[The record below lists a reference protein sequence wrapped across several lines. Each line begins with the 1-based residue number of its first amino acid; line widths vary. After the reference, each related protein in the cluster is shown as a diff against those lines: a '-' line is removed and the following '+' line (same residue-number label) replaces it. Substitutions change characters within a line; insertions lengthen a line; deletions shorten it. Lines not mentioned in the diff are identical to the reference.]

1 MLQFQGEFMS
11 LVTNS
16 HANPDK
22 EGRTRTE
29 TVAKRGGPLNRITG
43 VQLLATGSFAPRNV
57 VPNEALAKLGYDEE
71 WIVQR
76 TGIRARRHAEPGTAT
91 SDLAVQAAMS
101 CLEQADVA
109 GSEVDMILVA
119 TMTPD
124 TPTPSTA
131 CHVQHAIGS
140 HAAAMDLNA
149 ACAGFMYAL
158 VTGMH
163 FVQSGACQRVL
174 VIGTDM
180 MSRTVNPADEK
191 TYPLFGDGAGAVLL
205 GPSKGET
212 GLLSFSLG
220 ADGSGGE
227 LLQIPAGGTR
237 EPLTPA
243 AIDAG
248 RQFLHMDGRAVFKW
262 AVRTLQDAVEEVLD
276 AAGLSVVDVDLAVF
290 HQANTR
296 ILDAAA
302 EALQLPKQKVFANLD
317 QYGNT
322 SAASIPLAL
331 DEAARQGLISEGN
344 HVLLAGFGAGLA
356 WGAGVLKW

>member
-1 MLQFQGEFMS
+1 MA
-11 LVTNS
+11 LVTDS
-16 HANPDK
+16 QKNPRK
-22 EGRTRTE
+22 EGEGKQQMEATASTR
-29 TVAKRGGPLNRITG
+29 RGPLSRITG
-43 VQLLATGSFAPRNV
+43 VQLLGTGSCAPARE
-57 VPNEALAKLGYDEE
+57 VPNEALAELGYDAD

-76 TGIRARRHAEPGTAT
+76 TGIQSRRHGEDCEAT
-91 SDLAVQAAMS
+91 SDLAVQAGKL
-101 CLEQADVA
+101 CLQAA
-109 GSEVDMILVA
+109 NARASEVDMIIVA

-131 CHVQHAIGS
+131 CHVQRELGAT
-140 HAAAMDLNA
+140 AAAMDLNA

-158 VTGMH
+158 VTGMQ
-163 FVQSGACQRVL
+163 FVQSGACRKVL
-174 VIGTDM
+174 VIGADM
-180 MSRTVNPADEK
+180 MSRTVNPADQK

-205 GPSKGET
+205 GPTESDC
-212 GLLSFSLG
+212 GLLSYCLG
-220 ADGSGGE
+220 ADGGGGE
-227 LLQIPAGGTR
+227 LLCIPGGGTR
-237 EPLTPA
+237 EPHSAETLSR
-243 AIDAG
+243 G

-262 AVRTLQDAVEEVLD
+262 AVRTLQDSVDEVLQ
-276 AAGLSVVDVDLAVF
+276 AAGLHICDLDLAVF

-302 EALQLPKQKVFANLD
+302 ESLGIPREKLFVNLD

-331 DEAARQGLISEGN
+331 DEAVQQNRIQSGN